1 MAPGHKITKMLT
13 EEEIATR
20 ARQIVADTLGV
31 DEKTVT
37 PECRFIE
44 DLGADSLDLV
54 ELTMDLEEE
63 FGGDVEDE
71 EAEKVLTLQDAIEL
85 IKKKKKGNK

>member
-1 MAPGHKITKMLT
+1 MLT

-71 EAEKVLTLQDAIEL
+71 EAEKVFTLRDAIEL

>member
-1 MAPGHKITKMLT
+1 MLT

-85 IKKKKKGNK
+85 INKKKKGNK

>member
-1 MAPGHKITKMLT
+1 MLT

-71 EAEKVLTLQDAIEL
+71 EAEKVFTLQDAIEL

>member
-1 MAPGHKITKMLT
+1 MLT

-63 FGGDVEDE
+63 FGGDIEDE
-71 EAEKVLTLQDAIEL
+71 EAEKVLTLKDAIEL